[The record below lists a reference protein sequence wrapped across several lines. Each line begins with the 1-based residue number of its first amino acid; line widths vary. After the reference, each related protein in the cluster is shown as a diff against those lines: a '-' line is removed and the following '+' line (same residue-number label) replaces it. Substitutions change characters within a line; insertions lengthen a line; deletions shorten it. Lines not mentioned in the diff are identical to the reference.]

1 MALRSSGALAATALG
16 LEIFLASWP
25 AHASGRL
32 PVPPSSQALASHRAC
47 VEALE
52 RQYAEDKKRI
62 VEKIVDADGSSQE
75 TSLETSGI
83 ERKGTDNVRYQAT
96 VWYHHGRV
104 RTDLGQIETSHSF
117 ETRLWECKGAALHIS
132 GETGYTLSTF
142 EPWRKS
148 AP

>member
-1 MALRSSGALAATALG
+1 MALTSSGALATALG

-52 RQYAEDKKRI
+52 RQYAEDKRRI

-83 ERKGTDNVRYQAT
+83 EREGTDNVIYQAT

-104 RTDLGQIETSHSF
+104 RTDLGQIEMSHSF
-117 ETRLWECKGAALHIS
+117 ETRLWECKGATLHIS

-142 EPWRKS
+142 EP